1 MSIGLISWLLL
12 LPLLGVGVVAMV
24 PVRFVR
30 AAALGVALAVFSLSL
45 QLWLGFEVGNGGFQ
59 FEERYA
65 WFPDWNIYWH
75 VGVDGIS
82 LFFVLLSTLLT
93 PLCLFS
99 SVSVTKRPR
108 EYAAAFLMLETAM
121 IGTFVALDFVVFYV
135 FFEAVLIP
143 MFLIIG
149 VWGGQRRVYAAFK
162 FFLFTLLGSVLLL
175 VAILVLYRYGQTTDF
190 VTLTATVKVPP
201 DVQTWLWLAF
211 FASFAVK
218 VPMVPLHTWLPD
230 AHVEAPTAG
239 SVILA
244 GVLLKMGGYGFI
256 RLALPLLPDASAMFT
271 PFIFWLSV
279 LAVVYTSLIALVQ
292 QDMKKLIAYSSIA
305 HMGFVTAGAF
315 AGNVQAVT
323 GAVVQM
329 LSHGLVSGALFL
341 CVGVL
346 YDRLHTREIA
356 RYGGV
361 AQVMPKFA
369 VVMVFFSMASVGL
382 PGTSGFLGEFLVL
395 LGVYQST
402 SLISALL
409 ALGVVLGA
417 AYMLSLVRRVL
428 FGALV
433 HDDVKTLNDLTWREK
448 LVFATLIVLVLWMGI
463 YPSSFTKP
471 IEPAVT
477 VLLSHVQTNRDG
489 GVRTVVEGETTP

>member
-30 AAALGVALAVFSLSL
+30 AAALGVALVVFSLSL

-65 WFPDWNIYWH
+65 WFPDWNIYWN
-75 VGVDGIS
+75 VGVDGIT
-82 LFFVLLSTLLT
+82 LFFVLLSTFLT

-201 DVQTWLWLAF
+201 DVQTWLW
-211 FASFAVK
+211 
-218 VPMVPLHTWLPD
+218 
-230 AHVEAPTAG
+230 
-239 SVILA
+239 
-244 GVLLKMGGYGFI
+244 
-256 RLALPLLPDASAMFT
+256 
-271 PFIFWLSV
+271 
-279 LAVVYTSLIALVQ
+279 
-292 QDMKKLIAYSSIA
+292 
-305 HMGFVTAGAF
+305 
-315 AGNVQAVT
+315 
-323 GAVVQM
+323 
-329 LSHGLVSGALFL
+329 
-341 CVGVL
+341 
-346 YDRLHTREIA
+346 
-356 RYGGV
+356 
-361 AQVMPKFA
+361 
-369 VVMVFFSMASVGL
+369 
-382 PGTSGFLGEFLVL
+382 
-395 LGVYQST
+395 
-402 SLISALL
+402 
-409 ALGVVLGA
+409 
-417 AYMLSLVRRVL
+417 
-428 FGALV
+428 
-433 HDDVKTLNDLTWREK
+433 
-448 LVFATLIVLVLWMGI
+448 
-463 YPSSFTKP
+463 
-471 IEPAVT
+471 
-477 VLLSHVQTNRDG
+477 
-489 GVRTVVEGETTP
+489 